1 MGVRFRLSNRMSVV
15 RRVPRVLR
23 KDYASMRWWKDQQ
36 PLETQDKSVATFRG
50 GFWEAMI
57 HPWFYPGSKTTRNS
71 RQIGRYFPWWFLGS
85 YDPPMVLHGTKT
97 LDELP
102 IRSTSRKTYG
112 RTRLG
117 RSPKIRKIQ
126 HFHLLRTFLRHCFIH
141 YDCCHFGYSQQRL
154 QESKGSC
161 QRCPRFYCGPLR
173 RCSFEKLIYSL
184 ILSAVPSIS
193 LSKIEFNC

>member
-15 RRVPRVLR
+15 RQVPRVLR

-57 HPWFYPGSKTTRNS
+57 HPWFYTGPKHLMNFPSDPPAERLMEGHAWGDRP
-71 RQIGRYFPWWFLGS
+71 RFGRYNTFT
-85 YDPPMVLHGTKT
+85 Y
-97 LDELP
+97 
-102 IRSTSRKTYG
+102 YG
-112 RTRLG
+112 RFSVTASSIMTVVTLVILN
-117 RSPKIRKIQ
+117 K
-126 HFHLLRTFLRHCFIH
+126 
-141 YDCCHFGYSQQRL
+141 GYK
-154 QESKGSC
+154 SKGSC
-161 QRCPRFYCGPLR
+161 QRCPRFYCSPLR